1 METTSFTYK
10 TGPCSDVLII
20 GGGLAGM
27 YSALAAAES
36 GAAVRI
42 LCKSKTGGSGNSVVA
57 MSVHRFAPDAPGL
70 REDYRRRFLASGAGQ
85 QDAELAAFFV
95 DHAAAAMER
104 LRGLGL
110 PLEYRTLSEN
120 GGEYP
125 YLACCSPKQGRILTK
140 AVREKLNEY
149 PNIAVEDG
157 VTVCDILTENGPRAG
172 RPRALRRG
180 DARIPGQNDDP
191 LLRRRRQRVRRDEQH
206 ARCDRRRLRDGRALR
221 SAAARHGVCA
231 VLSLPHLLAQA
242 GGYLPGP
249 FRPRRGAPQR
259 EGRAVYGLRQVSDEG
274 A

>member
-157 VTVCDILTENGPRAG
+157 VTVCDILTENGRAQG
-172 RPRALRRG
+172 VLALCG
-180 DARIPGQNDDP
+180 GEM
-191 LLRRRRQRVRRDEQH
+191 RVYP
-206 ARCDRRRLRDGRALR
+206 AKTMILCCGGAGNVY
-221 SAAARHGVCA
+221 AATT
-231 VLSLPHLLAQA
+231 SL
-242 GGYLPGP
+242 
-249 FRPRRGAPQR
+249 
-259 EGRAVYGLRQVSDEG
+259 
-274 A
+274 

>member
-85 QDAELAAFFV
+85 QDAEIAAFFV

-157 VTVCDILTENGPRAG
+157 VTVCDILTENGRA
-172 RPRALRRG
+172 
-180 DARIPGQNDDP
+180 
-191 LLRRRRQRVRRDEQH
+191 
-206 ARCDRRRLRDGRALR
+206 
-221 SAAARHGVCA
+221 
-231 VLSLPHLLAQA
+231 
-242 GGYLPGP
+242 
-249 FRPRRGAPQR
+249 
-259 EGRAVYGLRQVSDEG
+259 
-274 A
+274 